1 MRETPLSFHFQR
13 FSLSGS
19 EDHLT
24 ASLSFVPFAVA
35 LPNPASRTLRHAV
48 AASRIYA
55 PGESVSSSS
64 VLPEV

>member
-1 MRETPLSFHFQR
+1 MRETPLSFSFQR

-19 EDHLT
+19 EDHLA

-35 LPNPASRTLRHAV
+35 PPDPASRTLLHAV
-48 AASRIYA
+48 AASRICA
-55 PGESVSSSS
+55 PGESVASSS